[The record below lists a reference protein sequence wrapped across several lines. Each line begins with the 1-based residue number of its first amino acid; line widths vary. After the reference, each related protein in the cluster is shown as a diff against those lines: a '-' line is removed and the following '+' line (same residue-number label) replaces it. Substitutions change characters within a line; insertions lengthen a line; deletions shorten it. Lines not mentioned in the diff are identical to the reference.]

1 MRSPGFDKPV
11 LQPPYPVSLIVQGKD
26 EHQRSR
32 VKGRPI
38 DIRNRFQTTNPLE
51 PGGLPQVAHRLL
63 RTIRVLHQHK
73 GMRFDLTIPLLSLR
87 GPNHCGQILSRI
99 PSGHRARTGSLQPMT
114 MTHLIHRRDGREL
127 KPVNK
132 SLGGSP
138 ANQSST
144 GCVCAPAPHGKSSA
158 PALPGGN
165 HAAGTMETPSDV
177 AWVKRIQSLLLDEIG
192 DMTPAT
198 QAKALRLQQQ
208 QFERLGGNTTI
219 QTDVRVIAA
228 TNRPLA
234 QMVEEGRFR
243 RDLFYRLNTFTI
255 ELPPLRSRTED
266 IPLLAQFFLDRYARS
281 ANTPRAAI
289 TPAALECLAQHSW
302 PGNVREFAS
311 ALRYAVVHAVGGV
324 VTPEFLP
331 DSCRRPTPLP
341 IASSPLPS
349 PGPHSGE
356 VPFDL
361 AGLVRQLIAAGQPG
375 IYRPLT
381 AAVDRVILDLVLDHV
396 RGNKVQAAELLGI
409 SRQTLRSKLRS
420 LEELDPAA
428 ASRDE
433 FDEEPE

>member
-1 MRSPGFDKPV
+1 
-11 LQPPYPVSLIVQGKD
+11 
-26 EHQRSR
+26 
-32 VKGRPI
+32 
-38 DIRNRFQTTNPLE
+38 
-51 PGGLPQVAHRLL
+51 
-63 RTIRVLHQHK
+63 
-73 GMRFDLTIPLLSLR
+73 
-87 GPNHCGQILSRI
+87 
-99 PSGHRARTGSLQPMT
+99 
-114 MTHLIHRRDGREL
+114 
-127 KPVNK
+127 
-132 SLGGSP
+132 
-138 ANQSST
+138 
-144 GCVCAPAPHGKSSA
+144 
-158 PALPGGN
+158 
-165 HAAGTMETPSDV
+165 METPSDV

-198 QAKALRLQQQ
+198 QAKALRLQQQQ